1 MSLAKEMD
9 QQAERLFKTIAEKDV
24 VCVEFVLK
32 RLPGGLKTTEF
43 HVRVGDVMQP
53 GYVLEMEQSL
63 ELAVEKCIETVSKS
77 RWWEKKRAAWLH
89 DEAAKLGYKLVAKGG
104 GK

>member
-1 MSLAKEMD
+1 MNVTELMEAQS
-9 QQAERLFKTIAEKDV
+9 ERLFNAIAQKDV

-32 RLPGGLKTTEF
+32 RFPGGLKSSEF

-63 ELAVEKCIETVSKS
+63 EVAVDKCLAAVSKS
-77 RWWEKKRAAWLH
+77 GWWEQKRVAWLR
-89 DEAAKLGYKLVAKGG
+89 DEAAKSGFKLVKKGG
-104 GK
+104 AK